1 MSEIK
6 KSLREKI
13 ADLLK
18 THNVKLS
25 VTKVEMSVTGKLDDG
40 TEIAS
45 PSSAFEVGAEVY
57 VMDAEGNEVPAP
69 DGEHVIDGT
78 LKITAVGGKIETVE
92 VVEMKN
98 EEELSAEV
106 SEIISDLGKRIAD
119 LEAKSASAATELA
132 AEKAKADAAQAKV
145 TELSAQV
152 ADLSK
157 AKAAFSVKGKPAT
170 EKVELKKDEQKK
182 TWAQMN
188 STERIKNAELNP
200 RFKN

>member
-1 MSEIK
+1 MSEQK
-6 KSLREKI
+6 KSLRDKI

-18 THNVKLS
+18 SHNVKLS
-25 VTKVEMSVTGKLDDG
+25 VTKVEMSVMGKLDDG
-40 TEIAS
+40 TDIAS
-45 PSSAFEVGAEVY
+45 PSAAFEVGAEVY
-57 VMDAEGNEVPAP
+57 VMDAEGNEIPAP

-78 LKITAVGGKIETVE
+78 IKITVVGGMIETVE
-92 VVEMKN
+92 VVEMNN

-119 LEAKSASAATELA
+119 LEAKNAATDTELA
-132 AEKAKADAAQAKV
+132 AEKAKV

-152 ADLSK
+152 ADFSK
-157 AKAAFSVKGKPAT
+157 QKAAFSVKSKPAT

-182 TWAQMN
+182 TWSQMN